1 MSTST
6 MRVPTSFRLKEELL
20 QELKESA
27 KAANRSL
34 NNYVENI
41 LLDVMKTVKRKDE
54 KTISP
59 ELQAK
64 LDKARE
70 EYKRGETLHF
80 DTAQDAIAWMEA
92 L

>member
-6 MRVPTSFRLKEELL
+6 MRVSASFRLKEALL

-41 LLDVMKTVKRKDE
+41 LLDVMKTVKRKDA
-54 KTISP
+54 KDISP

-70 EYKRGETLHF
+70 EY
-80 DTAQDAIAWMEA
+80 I
-92 L
+92 

>member
-6 MRVPTSFRLKEELL
+6 MRVPTSFRLKEDLL
-20 QELKESA
+20 EDLKESA

-34 NNYVENI
+34 NNYVESI
-41 LLDVMKTVKRKDE
+41 LQDVMKKVKRKE
-54 KTISP
+54 ENVISP

-64 LDKARE
+64 LDQARG
-70 EYKRGETLHF
+70 EYERGETLHF
-80 DTAQDAIAWMEA
+80 DTAQDAITWMEA

>member
-6 MRVPTSFRLKEELL
+6 LRVPTSFRLSAELL
-20 QELKESA
+20 EERA
-27 KAANRSL
+27 KATNSSL
-34 NNYVENI
+34 NNYVESI
-41 LLDVMKTVKRKDE
+41 LMDFMNRNKTMEENVITPD
-54 KTISP
+54 
-59 ELQAK
+59 LQAK

-70 EYKRGETLHF
+70 EHKKGETLCF